1 MPMCLTPSDSDS
13 ARPPAPRQGPR
24 ERLRRLGPL
33 ALTDAELLAA
43 LVGSGVRGVPASDVA
58 ARLLARGGGSVRG
71 LGKVPP
77 QALQR
82 IPGVGW
88 ATACRVVGAL
98 ELGRRAVEEELPIRP
113 RIRGPEDVHTLMAPV
128 LRDLHHEEFHALLLN
143 SQHRVVGRVLV
154 SRGILDASVVHPREV
169 FKSAV
174 MESAAAVVLVHNHPS
189 GDPSP
194 SAEDRMVTRQMRRA
208 GETLGIPVLDHVVI
222 GDGAWRSVA
231 P

>member
-1 MPMCLTPSDSDS
+1 M
-13 ARPPAPRQGPR
+13 
-24 ERLRRLGPL
+24 
-33 ALTDAELLAA
+33 
-43 LVGSGVRGVPASDVA
+43 
-58 ARLLARGGGSVRG
+58 RG

-77 QALQR
+77 RALQE

-98 ELGRRAVEEELPIRP
+98 ELGRRAAEEALPARP
-113 RIRGPEDVHTLMAPV
+113 RIRGPEDVHTLMAPL
-128 LRDLHHEEFHALLLN
+128 LRDLQHEEFHALLLN
-143 SQHRVVGRVLV
+143 AQHRVVGQVLV

-174 MESAAAVVLVHNHPS
+174 VESAAAIVLVHNHPS

-194 SAEDRMVTRQMRRA
+194 SAEDRLVTRQMRRA

-222 GDGAWRSVA
+222 GDGAWRSVDV
-231 P
+231 

>member
-1 MPMCLTPSDSDS
+1 MPTLVPSADHDS
-13 ARPPAPRQGPR
+13 ALREGARQGPR
-24 ERLRRLGPL
+24 ERIRRFGPV

-43 LVGSGVRGVPASDVA
+43 VVGSGVRGVPASEVA
-58 ARLLARGGGSVRG
+58 IRLLARGGGSVRG

-88 ATACRVVGAL
+88 ATACRVAGAL

-113 RIRGPEDVHTLMAPV
+113 RIRGPEDVHTLMSPA
-128 LRDLHHEEFHALLLN
+128 LRDLNHEEFHALLLN
-143 SQHRVVGRVLV
+143 AQHRVVGRVLV

-174 MESAAAVVLVHNHPS
+174 IESAAAVVLVHNHPS

-222 GDGAWRSVA
+222 GDGAWRSVE